1 MSSRLYLGCA
11 ASFVLLVAFGSCLAA
26 EGGPP
31 VSEDTVLTGQG
42 LLGLNTGT
50 STCLEGTH
58 DLTNPCSG
66 FQTILLDSFFS
77 SVPLDNYLCQYVKVS
92 GQDVGIEC
100 PDIGVETLALVQPPA
115 CIANLSVFDGAST
128 WLQWPTRQCATSYDI
143 IRGVL
148 PGPAAVGG
156 LVDLG
161 AVVCVADDFVVSPGS
176 IPSTM
181 FGPRDGDA
189 PPIGQS
195 FFYLI
200 RATLQPSGVTPYG
213 FSNKDEQE
221 SPSSGG
227 CAP

>member
-1 MSSRLYLGCA
+1 MSSLLYPGCA
-11 ASFVLLVAFGSCLAA
+11 AFFVLLVAFGSCLAA

-92 GQDVGIEC
+92 GPDVGIEC

-148 PGPAAVGG
+148 PDQRPSAGWSISEPW
-156 LVDLG
+156 
-161 AVVCVADDFVVSPGS
+161 FVWPTISWS
-176 IPSTM
+176 RLDR
-181 FGPRDGDA
+181 FLPRCSARAMGTLRRSA
-189 PPIGQS
+189 SRS
-195 FFYLI
+195 F
-200 RATLQPSGVTPYG
+200 T
-213 FSNKDEQE
+213 
-221 SPSSGG
+221 
-227 CAP
+227 